1 MKKINTE
8 KFKAGGAKAGK
19 AVNKLII
26 AGIGLLIVNMLSN
39 MSREEV
45 RTEFTVYEKSKKGK
59 VEILKVRTTKIPK
72 PVMNKNLLSI
82 SYDANGGKNLEYR
95 RHMGKVL
102 FLDAYGGA
110 GVTQSPTGMS
120 YSIGL
125 TVGF

>member
-1 MKKINTE
+1 MNIGRKSSTMM
-8 KFKAGGAKAGK
+8 
-19 AVNKLII
+19 NKLIF
-26 AGIGLLIVNMLSN
+26 AGIAIVMIHTLSN
-39 MSREEV
+39 ISREEV

-110 GVTQSPTGMS
+110 GVTQSATGMS

>member
-45 RTEFTVYEKSKKGK
+45 RTC
-59 VEILKVRTTKIPK
+59 
-72 PVMNKNLLSI
+72 LL
-82 SYDANGGKNLEYR
+82 Y
-95 RHMGKVL
+95 
-102 FLDAYGGA
+102 
-110 GVTQSPTGMS
+110 TSPS
-120 YSIGL
+120 PRDS
-125 TVGF
+125 

>member
-1 MKKINTE
+1 MKKNKKELAMNIGRKSSTMM
-8 KFKAGGAKAGK
+8 
-19 AVNKLII
+19 NKLIF
-26 AGIGLLIVNMLSN
+26 AGIAIVMIHTLSN
-39 MSREEV
+39 ISREEV

-110 GVTQSPTGMS
+110 GVTQSATGMS